1 MGEESQNKKKESRVA
16 QKFSYIICL
25 KIMEN
30 DQKK

>member
-16 QKFSYIICL
+16 QKFSYICL
-25 KIMEN
+25 KMMEN